1 MNTSNSYGITYA
13 QAADIFKH
21 YGGHIRAKRESGL
34 CSVGKLHSFNKRH
47 AWVILAGGKI
57 EKFSLSELKPPATY
71 NQNHVAE
78 PDAPSKPAP
87 VIPSPPPKEPAP
99 MPPNF
104 APRPASVIV
113 PVSNPP
119 AAPTLG
125 AAMGSNIVVIAAQ
138 LEAKARAIQAKRD
151 DFASI
156 EREYLAAKAIRDSYA
171 GDVEKLEREYRET
184 ATALKDA
191 TAALLAVPA

>member
-1 MNTSNSYGITYA
+1 
-13 QAADIFKH
+13 
-21 YGGHIRAKRESGL
+21 
-34 CSVGKLHSFNKRH
+34 
-47 AWVILAGGKI
+47 
-57 EKFSLSELKPPATY
+57 
-71 NQNHVAE
+71 
-78 PDAPSKPAP
+78 
-87 VIPSPPPKEPAP
+87 
-99 MPPNF
+99 
-104 APRPASVIV
+104 
-113 PVSNPP
+113 
-119 AAPTLG
+119 
-125 AAMGSNIVVIAAQ
+125 MGSNIVVIAAQ